1 MRRLTDDAL
10 PPGGDAAPR
19 GGHLLEMARA
29 DAVAEAGAAGSTS
42 ATTTAP
48 RGRLAVDLD
57 QHLSR
62 AHRRAG
68 GGGDDDD
75 SERDSELS
83 AAGGS
88 GGSSLEAEIEA
99 EIESHVAT
107 RRSVLADAADVAAR
121 GVALALTVPP
131 GCAHGLVLRCP
142 PPSQVEISVP
152 LPEGTSEGDRIE
164 FELGPDELGALQPAE
179 VLALSEGLVEV
190 GPAP

>member
-1 MRRLTDDAL
+1 M
-10 PPGGDAAPR
+10 
-19 GGHLLEMARA
+19 
-29 DAVAEAGAAGSTS
+29 
-42 ATTTAP
+42 
-48 RGRLAVDLD
+48 
-57 QHLSR
+57 
-62 AHRRAG
+62 
-68 GGGDDDD
+68 
-75 SERDSELS
+75 
-83 AAGGS
+83 
-88 GGSSLEAEIEA
+88 
-99 EIESHVAT
+99 AT